1 MIGFLDLPGEIRNL
15 IYDHPLMF
23 QEPIVP
29 WAKEQ
34 ALPISLFYTNKTIY
48 REFCSLFYSRITF
61 NFTSHELGHEE
72 HQCPARLTK
81 QVTSFLDQIGQNAK
95 YIESIKPDF
104 PPQEIRDLGWEVEL
118 VDPLDSQWM
127 IDDDEHDDDDE
138 DVDDAKD
145 DYDYYESYEDDEY
158 GDEDDYYDYES
169 HEDED
174 DEDEDDGS
182 GDGSD
187 GEE

>member
-104 PPQEIRDLGWEVEL
+104 PRMFGDEEHIISRHSTQIVDKIWSICPNLKELTVGLFHTFNLILHTVLNDLEDA
-118 VDPLDSQWM
+118 VDLMS
-127 IDDDEHDDDDE
+127 I
-138 DVDDAKD
+138 VDDHFGQ
-145 DYDYYESYEDDEY
+145 SRR
-158 GDEDDYYDYES
+158 S
-169 HEDED
+169 
-174 DEDEDDGS
+174 S
-182 GDGSD
+182 RLRSNFLIMTSTMT
-187 GEE
+187 